1 MDSQPSVPS
10 NQSHPTDGCIGLAG
24 QGRPQWIVDVD
35 LVVDE
40 DRLSVESLLLG
51 SLVSVLQKGV

>member
-24 QGRPQWIVDVD
+24 QGRPQRVVDVH

-40 DRLSVESLLLG
+40 DRLSVESLLLW
-51 SLVSVLQKGV
+51 SLISVL